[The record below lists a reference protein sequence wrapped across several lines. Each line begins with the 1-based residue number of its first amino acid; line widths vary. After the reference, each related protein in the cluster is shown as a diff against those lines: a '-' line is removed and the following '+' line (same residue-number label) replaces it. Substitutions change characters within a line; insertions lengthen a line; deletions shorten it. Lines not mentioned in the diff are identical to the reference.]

1 MNSSMNVILL
11 RDKEDSTYKKYL
23 NILLSCKEAYINPPD
38 IVDKYFGGNG
48 IDNDPKYPLKINF
61 EPKEWSNENAQGY
74 EIDITD
80 LPEGVKT
87 IRFYISY

>member
-1 MNSSMNVILL
+1 MNSSMNVVLL

-23 NILLSCKEAYINPPD
+23 NILLSCKECDINPPAE
-38 IVDKYFGGNG
+38 VDKYFGGG
-48 IDNDPKYPLKINF
+48 GAYNDPEYPLEMDFKL
-61 EPKEWSNENAQGY
+61 KEWGNDYVQGY
-74 EIDITD
+74 EIDVTD